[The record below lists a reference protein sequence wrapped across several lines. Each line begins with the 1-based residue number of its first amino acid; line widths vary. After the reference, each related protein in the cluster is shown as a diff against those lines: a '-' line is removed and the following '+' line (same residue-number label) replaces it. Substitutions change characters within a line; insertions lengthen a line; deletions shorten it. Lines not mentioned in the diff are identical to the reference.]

1 MIAYE
6 YIINTLYLQAKV
18 SQAHLCV
25 NVGCSE
31 LRNEA
36 RKKVSMSE
44 AYVTIADSK
53 APSGECLKFSETF
66 LII

>member
-1 MIAYE
+1 M
-6 YIINTLYLQAKV
+6 YIITLYLQAKV

-31 LRNEA
+31 LRNET

-44 AYVTIADSK
+44 AYVTISDSK
-53 APSGECLKFSETF
+53 ALGECLKFSETF